1 MQEWFETRTASRHSP
16 LSYLGEGPLGRE
28 SENPS
33 RPLPAVREL
42 RGRGG
47 PGFQPWTVCQ
57 VCQGRGGKRV
67 CELRQIP
74 ESGISRAV
82 WRRSSRLA
90 CRGSG
95 RRPARSC
102 SAGGCRR
109 HRTQIIQIPAIPII
123 LIERSI
129 PFGNL
134 LLFLAIF
141 IGLVRNTKISY
152 FLRFNALQ
160 SLLINIGIIIVNFIF
175 EIIFSP
181 FLNSLIIRTFSST
194 LLFSLFAVIVYCV
207 WSCTQG
213 NEPDLPIISEAT
225 KMQL

>member
-1 MQEWFETRTASRHSP
+1 MPSP
-16 LSYLGEGPLGRE
+16 GGKILGIL
-28 SENPS
+28 
-33 RPLPAVREL
+33 LYMI
-42 RGRGG
+42 
-47 PGFQPWTVCQ
+47 PWTDCLIF
-57 VCQGRGGKRV
+57 GNHLYIKY
-67 CELRQIP
+67 P
-74 ESGISRAV
+74 F
-82 WRRSSRLA
+82 
-90 CRGSG
+90 
-95 RRPARSC
+95 
-102 SAGGCRR
+102 
-109 HRTQIIQIPAIPII
+109 TQIIQIPAIPII
-123 LIERSI
+123 IIERSI

-141 IGLVRNTKISY
+141 IGLVRNSKVSY

-160 SLLINIGIIIVNFIF
+160 SLLLNIGIIIVNFIF

>member
-1 MQEWFETRTASRHSP
+1 MPSLGSRI
-16 LSYLGEGPLGRE
+16 LGVL
-28 SENPS
+28 
-33 RPLPAVREL
+33 LYMI
-42 RGRGG
+42 
-47 PGFQPWTVCQ
+47 PWADSLTF
-57 VCQGRGGKRV
+57 GNHLYIKYPF
-67 CELRQIP
+67 I
-74 ESGISRAV
+74 
-82 WRRSSRLA
+82 
-90 CRGSG
+90 
-95 RRPARSC
+95 
-102 SAGGCRR
+102 
-109 HRTQIIQIPAIPII
+109 QIIQIPAIPII

>member
-1 MQEWFETRTASRHSP
+1 MPSIGAKI
-16 LSYLGEGPLGRE
+16 LGVL
-28 SENPS
+28 
-33 RPLPAVREL
+33 LYMI
-42 RGRGG
+42 
-47 PGFQPWTVCQ
+47 PWADCLTF
-57 VCQGRGGKRV
+57 GNHLYIKY
-67 CELRQIP
+67 P
-74 ESGISRAV
+74 F
-82 WRRSSRLA
+82 
-90 CRGSG
+90 
-95 RRPARSC
+95 
-102 SAGGCRR
+102 
-109 HRTQIIQIPAIPII
+109 TQIIQIPAIPII

-141 IGLVRNTKISY
+141 IGLVRNTQISY

>member
-1 MQEWFETRTASRHSP
+1 MPSIGAKI
-16 LSYLGEGPLGRE
+16 LGVL
-28 SENPS
+28 
-33 RPLPAVREL
+33 LYMI
-42 RGRGG
+42 
-47 PGFQPWTVCQ
+47 PWADCLTF
-57 VCQGRGGKRV
+57 GNHLYIKY
-67 CELRQIP
+67 P
-74 ESGISRAV
+74 F
-82 WRRSSRLA
+82 
-90 CRGSG
+90 
-95 RRPARSC
+95 
-102 SAGGCRR
+102 
-109 HRTQIIQIPAIPII
+109 TQIIQIPAIPII

-225 KMQL
+225 KIQL

>member
-1 MQEWFETRTASRHSP
+1 MPSVGAKI
-16 LSYLGEGPLGRE
+16 LGVL
-28 SENPS
+28 
-33 RPLPAVREL
+33 LYMI
-42 RGRGG
+42 
-47 PGFQPWTVCQ
+47 PWADCLTFGNHLYV
-57 VCQGRGGKRV
+57 KY
-67 CELRQIP
+67 P
-74 ESGISRAV
+74 F
-82 WRRSSRLA
+82 
-90 CRGSG
+90 
-95 RRPARSC
+95 
-102 SAGGCRR
+102 
-109 HRTQIIQIPAIPII
+109 TQIIQIPAIPII

>member
-1 MQEWFETRTASRHSP
+1 M
-16 LSYLGEGPLGRE
+16 
-28 SENPS
+28 PS
-33 RPLPAVREL
+33 L
-42 RGRGG
+42 
-47 PGFQPWTVCQ
+47 
-57 VCQGRGGKRV
+57 GGKI
-67 CELRQIP
+67 LGILIYMIP
-74 ESGISRAV
+74 WADCLTFGNHLYIKY
-82 WRRSSRLA
+82 
-90 CRGSG
+90 
-95 RRPARSC
+95 PF
-102 SAGGCRR
+102 
-109 HRTQIIQIPAIPII
+109 TQIIQIPAIPII

>member
-1 MQEWFETRTASRHSP
+1 MPSIGAKI
-16 LSYLGEGPLGRE
+16 LGVL
-28 SENPS
+28 
-33 RPLPAVREL
+33 LYMI
-42 RGRGG
+42 
-47 PGFQPWTVCQ
+47 PWADCLTF
-57 VCQGRGGKRV
+57 GNHLYIKY
-67 CELRQIP
+67 P
-74 ESGISRAV
+74 F
-82 WRRSSRLA
+82 
-90 CRGSG
+90 
-95 RRPARSC
+95 
-102 SAGGCRR
+102 
-109 HRTQIIQIPAIPII
+109 TQIIQIPAIPII

-141 IGLVRNTKISY
+141 IGLVRNNKVSY

>member
-1 MQEWFETRTASRHSP
+1 MPSVGARVLGFLLYMIPWSDS
-16 LSYLGEGPLGRE
+16 LSFGNHLYIKYP
-28 SENPS
+28 
-33 RPLPAVREL
+33 
-42 RGRGG
+42 
-47 PGFQPWTVCQ
+47 F
-57 VCQGRGGKRV
+57 
-67 CELRQIP
+67 I
-74 ESGISRAV
+74 
-82 WRRSSRLA
+82 
-90 CRGSG
+90 
-95 RRPARSC
+95 
-102 SAGGCRR
+102 
-109 HRTQIIQIPAIPII
+109 QIIQIPAIPII

-194 LLFSLFAVIVYCV
+194 LLISLFSIIVYCV

-213 NEPDLPIISEAT
+213 NEPNLPGISQAT

>member
-1 MQEWFETRTASRHSP
+1 MPSIGAKT
-16 LSYLGEGPLGRE
+16 LGVL
-28 SENPS
+28 
-33 RPLPAVREL
+33 LYMI
-42 RGRGG
+42 
-47 PGFQPWTVCQ
+47 PWADSLIF
-57 VCQGRGGKRV
+57 GNHLYIKY
-67 CELRQIP
+67 P
-74 ESGISRAV
+74 F
-82 WRRSSRLA
+82 
-90 CRGSG
+90 
-95 RRPARSC
+95 
-102 SAGGCRR
+102 
-109 HRTQIIQIPAIPII
+109 TQIIQIPALPII
-123 LIERSI
+123 LIERSL

-141 IGLVRNTKISY
+141 IGLVRNTQISY

-194 LLFSLFAVIVYCV
+194 LLFSLFAMIVYCV